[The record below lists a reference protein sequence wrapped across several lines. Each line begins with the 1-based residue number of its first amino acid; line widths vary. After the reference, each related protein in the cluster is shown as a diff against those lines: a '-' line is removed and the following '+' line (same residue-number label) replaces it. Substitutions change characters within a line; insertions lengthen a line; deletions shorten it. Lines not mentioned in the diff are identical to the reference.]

1 MMIRRYGR
9 SVSMRAGVLAVAI
22 GGALAIASG
31 PATAAP
37 DAGSSAPHVPA
48 GTAIAPPVD
57 CRPSSARPY
66 PVIVLP
72 GADGTTADTETQWA
86 TIASTL
92 RQQGACTLLFQGGI
106 IDGRRWAGDMPT
118 SARQLAQFV
127 AEVKKAT
134 GAAKVDIVAH
144 SAGSFVANYYLKVLG
159 GGADVHNVALLAPE
173 ARGCDGAGLLTQY
186 GVTDPPVTPVQ
197 VLQALPWLLPVMT
210 AAMPDMA
217 SALQLSPVSEV
228 YQAVMDDGPLTQPGV
243 RYAVIATKND
253 AVATPA
259 GPCSFITEPGV
270 TNVFYEDVF
279 PGGPAVDHSSLRSSP
294 DAANWVVDQLYP

>member
-1 MMIRRYGR
+1 MMIGNLGR
-9 SVSMRAGVLAVAI
+9 CVSARAGVVGLALVS
-22 GGALAIASG
+22 ALAIATG
-31 PATAAP
+31 PAGAVPDSGSAAP
-37 DAGSSAPHVPA
+37 QVPA
-48 GTAIAPPVD
+48 GTVVAPPVD
-57 CRPSSARPY
+57 CRPTSARPY

-72 GADGTTADTETQWA
+72 GADGTTADTAAQWA
-86 TIASTL
+86 VMTSAL
-92 RQQGACTLLFQGGI
+92 RAQSACTLVFQGGI
-106 IDGRRWAGDMPT
+106 VNGRRWAGDMPS

-127 AEVKKAT
+127 AEVKETT
-134 GAAKVDIVAH
+134 GAAEVDIVAH

-159 GGADVHNVALLAPE
+159 GADVHNVALLAPE
-173 ARGCDGAGLLTQY
+173 ARGCDGVGLLAQY

-197 VLQALPWLLPVMT
+197 VLQAMPWLLPVMT

-217 SALQLSPVSEV
+217 PALQLSPVSEV
-228 YQAVMDDGPLTQPGV
+228 YRAVMDNGPLTQPGV

-294 DAANWVVDQLYP
+294 DAANWVVAQLYP